1 MNNKATFLCL
11 LVALLASSTLIA
23 ANLRRYERFR
33 VRANGKVHEF
43 SLANHP
49 GWTLRA
55 SLPRYQTAAL
65 SLTIVDQNGVERANI
80 IETPGH
86 ITGGFGRHK
95 QYRLP
100 KTYLDPFHICIE
112 QFSPGREVLLGL
124 YTDRL
129 AYCKPLRHLQ
139 PRLEG
144 YRCIGKTM
152 NLKNAFIDPVLGIV
166 GAPAQELTN
175 ENGSHSIVRYF
186 IRPKKRVKRAG
197 YLLLNHHKRSYRR
210 LLSCA
215 VSRKQRPEGRL
226 FNGGL
231 LALSKGPNSIP
242 KIFAVTSQ
250 KVRTIKFPQQKLKK
264 ELNELSPNSI
274 TLTSFN
280 KTKGI
285 LGPLYALSFYIE
297 SATGAHLLQ
306 VRIRKNEIIYSKVR
320 ELTPKERALLA
331 PAHP

>member
-11 LVALLASSTLIA
+11 LMVLLASSTLIA

-33 VRANGKVHEF
+33 IRANGKAHEY

-49 GWTLRA
+49 GWKLRA

-65 SLTIVDQNGVERANI
+65 SLTIIDENGVRKANI
-80 IETPGH
+80 IETPGQ

-100 KTYLDPFHICIE
+100 KNYLDPFFICIE

-139 PRLEG
+139 SRLEG
-144 YRCIGKTM
+144 YRCLGKALH
-152 NLKNAFIDPVLGIV
+152 LKNAFVDSVLGIV

-175 ENGSHSIVRYF
+175 EDGSHSIVRYF
-186 IRPKKRVKRAG
+186 IRPQKRVKRAG
-197 YLLLNHHKRSYRR
+197 YLLVNNHDRTFRR
-210 LLSCA
+210 LMSCA
-215 VSRKQRPEGRL
+215 VSSKQRPEGRL
-226 FNGGL
+226 FDGGL
-231 LALSKGPNSIP
+231 LALSKGPSHFP
-242 KIFAVTSQ
+242 KLFAVTSQ
-250 KVRTIKFPQQKLKK
+250 KVRTIEFPQQKLRK
-264 ELNELSPNSI
+264 ELKELLPNSI
-274 TLTSFN
+274 TLTTFTT
-280 KTKGI
+280 TKGI

-297 SATGAHLLQ
+297 SATGAHLLRQ
-306 VRIRKNEIIYSKVR
+306 RIRKNDIVYSKAR